1 MPSFTQSEH
10 RLLSRDLH
18 NDQQQHILLRR
29 QNHDFDMSGSNNV
42 QLVSPNGGSS
52 SAAASSANSLLPV
65 VLLVGAVCAVAL
77 VAGLAAFYSIRRRQ
91 LKNFHSMRGGGGMP
105 MMSSNGRDKLK
116 GVGDYSKQ
124 SMAAGN
130 GRLSVYRSG
139 IWQSVDLGNALNV
152 APASPMATLAT
163 SNKYGMELEGY
174 EAALGGFDP
183 DAQVMAGVRDQLV
196 ASPVVAS
203 EDATGAST
211 ASNGSH
217 LVMDAEELLPEDVD
231 FYYQPPAPSHG
242 SNLSSLALANPGM
255 RSELFDGSSAPS
267 PLYHEFP
274 AGEQW

>member
-1 MPSFTQSEH
+1 MPSFSRSEH
-10 RLLSRDLH
+10 PLLSRDLNEDKH
-18 NDQQQHILLRR
+18 QHILLRR

-42 QLVSPNGGSS
+42 QLVAPNGGSS
-52 SAAASSANSLLPV
+52 TASASTANSLLPV

-91 LKNFHSMRGGGGMP
+91 LKNFNSLRGGMP
-105 MMSSNGRDKLK
+105 VMSANGRDKLK

-124 SMAAGN
+124 SMAMGN

-139 IWQSVDLGNALNV
+139 IWQSVDLGNALNA
-152 APASPMATLAT
+152 APASPMATLST
-163 SNKYGMELEGY
+163 SSKYGMELEGY

-196 ASPVVAS
+196 ASPVSAS
-203 EDATGAST
+203 EEATGAST

-231 FYYQPPAPSHG
+231 FYYQPPAPTHG
-242 SNLSSLALANPGM
+242 SNVSSAAMANHGV